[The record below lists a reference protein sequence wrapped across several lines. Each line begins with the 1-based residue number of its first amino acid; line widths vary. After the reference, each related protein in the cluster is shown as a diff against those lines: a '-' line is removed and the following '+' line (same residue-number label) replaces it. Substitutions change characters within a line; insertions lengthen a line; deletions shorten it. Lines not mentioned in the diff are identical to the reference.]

1 MRRYKMLIFTLLVFI
16 ATALTYFYEHK
27 EYTHESYKLPSLK
40 FHSDRFGD
48 IRNISPIRNYN
59 LPMLLILSTDEST
72 KSSTLSVLNIT
83 KNTDTKFYSFNTHS
97 VLQDKILM
105 DNMGQRIVTVGKE
118 GVEFS
123 RIISGLGED
132 KDEIQLNRN
141 FIEIKDFQST
151 NSIDYEYKLFY
162 SKNNDNLIHSRDIE
176 NGFNMNSLFSNENIK
191 EEVLYYKN
199 PLSIIGY
206 TLDGIIYYTKSTR
219 EGITLY
225 SYATS
230 NNGPYHKPITIKNFV
245 HGKTTQYGSGLTGIY
260 EDAGNFRI
268 FIIDRFDP
276 KLEIATIPK
285 NTDALGQ
292 VPDVYTIA
300 YNEEYYC
307 IYSSFDE
314 NHIGSIYLKTHKD
327 SSPKEMIKNQ
337 PIVGPI
343 KLFQSGINIDER
355 TYRFDR
361 ILFTTLENDK
371 IHVKIYDIN
380 EDRIEDITEYFQ

>member
-1 MRRYKMLIFTLLVFI
+1 MRRYKMLIFTFLVFI
-16 ATALTYFYEHK
+16 ATALSYLYEHK

-40 FHSDRFGD
+40 FHSNKFGD
-48 IRNISPIRNYN
+48 VRNISPLRNHN
-59 LPMLLILSTDEST
+59 LPILLVLSTDEST
-72 KSSTLSVLNIT
+72 NSSALSGLNIA

-105 DNMGQRIVTVGKE
+105 DNIEKGIITVGKE

-123 RIISGLGED
+123 RIIPGFGEG
-132 KDEIQLNRN
+132 KDEIQLDRN
-141 FIEIKDFQST
+141 FIEIKDFQNA
-151 NSIDYEYKLFY
+151 NSIDYAYKLFY
-162 SKNNDNLIHSRDIE
+162 SKNNDNLIHSRDIA
-176 NGFNMNSLFSNENIK
+176 NGFNINSLFTNQNIK

-199 PLSIIGY
+199 PLSIVGY
-206 TLDGIIYYTKSTR
+206 TFDEIIYYTKSTK
-219 EGITLY
+219 EGIALY

-230 NNGPYHKPITIKNFV
+230 NNRPNHKPITIKNFV

-260 EDAGNFRI
+260 EDAGKFRI

-292 VPDVYTIA
+292 VPDVYTIS

-327 SSPKEMIKNQ
+327 SSPKELIKNQ
-337 PIVGPI
+337 SIVGPI
-343 KLFQSGINIDER
+343 KLFQSGINIDDR
-355 TYRFDR
+355 TQRFDR

-371 IHVKIYDIN
+371 THVKIYDIN
-380 EDRIEDITEYFQ
+380 EDKIDDITEYFQ